1 MRSWRAS
8 SLPSLVLL
16 ALLLVTSR
24 GVRADSPAFDN
35 GADARN
41 LSVTGGDS
49 INTANMVTEDF
60 ALGQAG
66 LVYKITFGENVLPFG
81 TGSSAPAS
89 IDWCIGTTPWGCQIG
104 SGPGT
109 AVSATPSGVTGGSF
123 TNYISTF
130 LLPNVSL
137 AADTTYY
144 LTLGNGTNVNGSHN
158 DYWSLTSAA
167 VMGDTDLDAMG
178 GQSFCGGCALNN
190 DTTFQI
196 YATPEPSSLALLA
209 TGLFGLAVRRRS
221 ARRR

>member
-1 MRSWRAS
+1 MRSWKAS

-16 ALLLVTSR
+16 VLLLVTSR
-24 GVRADSPAFDN
+24 ELRADSLVFDN
-35 GADARN
+35 GPDARN
-41 LSVTGGDS
+41 LSVTSGDS
-49 INTANMVTEDF
+49 INTSNMVTEDF
-60 ALGQAG
+60 MLGQAA
-66 LVYKITFGENVLPFG
+66 LVEKIIFGENVLPFG

-89 IDWCIGTTPWGCQIG
+89 IDWCIGTTPWGCQIA

-109 AVSATPSGVTGGSF
+109 AVSATPSGVTGGGL
-123 TNYISTF
+123 TNYVSTF

-137 AADTTYY
+137 AGATMYY
-144 LTLGNGTNVNGSHN
+144 LTLGNGTNENSSHN

-167 VMGDTDLDAMG
+167 VGGDTDLDAMG

-209 TGLFGLAVRRRS
+209 TGLLGLAVKRRS
-221 ARRR
+221 VRG